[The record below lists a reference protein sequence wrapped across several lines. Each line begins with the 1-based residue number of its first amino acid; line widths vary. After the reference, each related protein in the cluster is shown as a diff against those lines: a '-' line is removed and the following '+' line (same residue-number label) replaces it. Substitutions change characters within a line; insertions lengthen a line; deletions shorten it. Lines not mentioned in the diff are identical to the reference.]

1 MSSSSVKTVYTTCVC
16 NCGGTR
22 SCVIKAH
29 VKNGRMI
36 RVEPDDRYNIG
47 VGMEDKV
54 LSFNDLIN

>member
-1 MSSSSVKTVYTTCVC
+1 
-16 NCGGTR
+16 
-22 SCVIKAH
+22 VIKAH